1 MGHPAFVG
9 RSKLTEYW
17 NMMETTRKPIVLPS
31 EEGALLP
38 APASTAEQPRAHSE
52 LESLVIRLFD
62 QFQGRVLSYV
72 VAFGLPVHD
81 AEDIVQETFLS
92 LFRHLELGRPRSNL
106 NGWLFRV
113 AHNLALKRRIANNA
127 SERHLVDENTLAQH
141 PCEGPNAEEE
151 FSFSQTKQR
160 LRAVFEALPEQD
172 QRCLYLRAEGLK
184 YRQIAEVLGVSVGGV
199 SLSLSRSLAR
209 IIRANGSE

>member
-1 MGHPAFVG
+1 
-9 RSKLTEYW
+9 
-17 NMMETTRKPIVLPS
+17 MMEATQKPIAAPS
-31 EEGALLP
+31 EDASLLP
-38 APASTAEQPRAHSE
+38 VPASTAEQPRAHSE

-72 VAFGLPVHD
+72 VAFGLPFHD

-106 NGWLFRV
+106 NSWLFRV

-127 SERHLVDENTLAQH
+127 FERTLVDQDTLAQH
-141 PCEGPNAEEE
+141 PCEEPNAEEE

>member
-1 MGHPAFVG
+1 
-9 RSKLTEYW
+9 
-17 NMMETTRKPIVLPS
+17 MMETNQKPIALPS
-31 EEGALLP
+31 EDPEFALRLDP
-38 APASTAEQPRAHSE
+38 TSTAELPRAHFES
-52 LESLVIRLFD
+52 ESLVIRLFD

-72 VAFGLPVHD
+72 VSFGLPFHD

-113 AHNLALKRRIANNA
+113 AHNLALKRRVANQTL
-127 SERHLVDENTLAQH
+127 ERTVVDENTLAQH

-151 FSFSQTKQR
+151 FSFSQTQQR
-160 LRAVFEALPEQD
+160 MRAVFEALPEQD
-172 QRCLYLRAEGLK
+172 QRCLSLRAEGLK
-184 YRQIAEVLGVSVGGV
+184 YREIADVLGVSVGGV

>member
-1 MGHPAFVG
+1 
-9 RSKLTEYW
+9 
-17 NMMETTRKPIVLPS
+17 MMEATQKPIAVPS
-31 EEGALLP
+31 EDAALLP
-38 APASTAEQPRAHSE
+38 APASIAEQPRAHSE

-62 QFQGRVLSYV
+62 QFQGRVLNYV
-72 VAFGLPVHD
+72 VAFGLPFHD

-113 AHNLALKRRIANNA
+113 AHNLALKRRGANQA
-127 SERHLVDENTLAQH
+127 FERALVDEDTLAQH

-151 FSFSQTKQR
+151 LSFSQTQQR

-184 YRQIAEVLGVSVGGV
+184 YRQIADALGISVGGV

-209 IIRANGSE
+209 IVRATGSE

>member
-1 MGHPAFVG
+1 
-9 RSKLTEYW
+9 
-17 NMMETTRKPIVLPS
+17 MMEATQKPIAVPS
-31 EEGALLP
+31 EDAALLP
-38 APASTAEQPRAHSE
+38 TPASIAEQPRAHSE

-62 QFQGRVLSYV
+62 QFQGRVLNYV
-72 VAFGLPVHD
+72 VAFGLPFHD

-113 AHNLALKRRIANNA
+113 AHNLALKRRGANQA
-127 SERHLVDENTLAQH
+127 FERTLVDENTLAQH

-151 FSFSQTKQR
+151 FSFSQTQER

-172 QRCLYLRAEGLK
+172 QRCLYLRAEELK
-184 YRQIAEVLGVSVGGV
+184 YRQIADALGISVGGV

-209 IIRANGSE
+209 IVRATGSE

>member
-1 MGHPAFVG
+1 
-9 RSKLTEYW
+9 
-17 NMMETTRKPIVLPS
+17 MMEATQKPIAAPS
-31 EEGALLP
+31 EDASLLP

-72 VAFGLPVHD
+72 VAFGLPFHD

-106 NGWLFRV
+106 NSWLFRV
-113 AHNLALKRRIANNA
+113 AHNLALKRRIANQT
-127 SERHLVDENTLAQH
+127 SERTRVDESRLAEH
-141 PCEGPNAEEE
+141 PCAGPNAEEK
-151 FSFSQTKQR
+151 FSFSQTQQR
-160 LRAVFEALPEQD
+160 LRAVFEALPEHD

-184 YRQIAEVLGVSVGGV
+184 YRQIADVLGISVGGV

-209 IIRANGSE
+209 IVRATGSE

>member
-1 MGHPAFVG
+1 
-9 RSKLTEYW
+9 
-17 NMMETTRKPIVLPS
+17 MMETTQKPIALPS
-31 EEGALLP
+31 EDPEFALRLDP
-38 APASTAEQPRAHSE
+38 ALTAEPRAHSE
-52 LESLVIRLFD
+52 FESLVIRLFD

-72 VAFGLPVHD
+72 LSCGLPFHD

-113 AHNLALKRRIANNA
+113 AHNLALKRRVANQA
-127 SERHLVDENTLAQH
+127 FERTVLDENALAQH
-141 PCEGPNAEEE
+141 PCKGPDAEEE
-151 FSFSQTKQR
+151 VSFSQMQQCM
-160 LRAVFEALPEQD
+160 RAVYEALPVQD

-184 YRQIAEVLGVSVGGV
+184 YRQIADVLGVSVGGV

-209 IIRANGSE
+209 IIRATGSE

>member
-1 MGHPAFVG
+1 
-9 RSKLTEYW
+9 
-17 NMMETTRKPIVLPS
+17 MMETTQKPIVLPA
-31 EEGALLP
+31 EDLGLLP
-38 APASTAEQPRAHSE
+38 APALTAEQPRAHSE

-72 VAFGLPVHD
+72 VACGLPFHD

-113 AHNLALKRRIANNA
+113 AHNLALKRRVAKQA
-127 SERHLVDENTLAQH
+127 FERKLVDENTLAQY
-141 PCEGPNAEEE
+141 PCEGPNAEEAL
-151 FSFSQTKQR
+151 SFSQTQQR
-160 LRAVFEALPEQD
+160 LRSVFEALPKQD

-184 YRQIAEVLGVSVGGV
+184 YRQIADVLGVSLGGV
-199 SLSLSRSLAR
+199 SLSLSRSFAR

>member
-1 MGHPAFVG
+1 
-9 RSKLTEYW
+9 
-17 NMMETTRKPIVLPS
+17 MESTQKPIALPS
-31 EEGALLP
+31 EEAGLLP
-38 APASTAEQPRAHSE
+38 APTSTAEEPRTHSE

-72 VAFGLPVHD
+72 VACGLSFHD

-113 AHNLALKRRIANNA
+113 AHNLALKRRIANHT
-127 SERHLVDENTLAQH
+127 SERTRVDENTLAQH

-160 LRAVFEALPEQD
+160 LRAVFEALPEHD
-172 QRCLYLRAEGLK
+172 RRCLYLRAEGLK

>member
-1 MGHPAFVG
+1 
-9 RSKLTEYW
+9 
-17 NMMETTRKPIVLPS
+17 MMETTQKPIALPS
-31 EEGALLP
+31 EDPESALLLDST
-38 APASTAEQPRAHSE
+38 STAEQPRAHSE

-62 QFQGRVLSYV
+62 QFQGRVLNYV
-72 VAFGLPVHD
+72 VSCGLPFHD

-113 AHNLALKRRIANNA
+113 AHNLALKRRVANQA
-127 SERHLVDENTLAQH
+127 FERTLVDENTLAQH
-141 PCEGPNAEEE
+141 PCKGPNAEEE
-151 FSFSQTKQR
+151 FSCSQTQQR
-160 LRAVFEALPEQD
+160 MRAVFEALPEQD

-184 YRQIAEVLGVSVGGV
+184 YRQIADVLGVSVGGV

-209 IIRANGSE
+209 IIRATGSE

>member
-1 MGHPAFVG
+1 
-9 RSKLTEYW
+9 
-17 NMMETTRKPIVLPS
+17 MMETTQKPIALPS
-31 EEGALLP
+31 EDPEFALRLHP
-38 APASTAEQPRAHSE
+38 VSTAEPRAHSE

-72 VAFGLPVHD
+72 LSCGLPFHD

-113 AHNLALKRRIANNA
+113 AHNLALKRRGANQA
-127 SERHLVDENTLAQH
+127 FERTVVDENTLAQH
-141 PCEGPNAEEE
+141 PCKGPNAEEE
-151 FSFSQTKQR
+151 VSFSQMQQR
-160 LRAVFEALPEQD
+160 MHAVFEALPEQD

-184 YRQIAEVLGVSVGGV
+184 YRQIADVLGVSVGGV

-209 IIRANGSE
+209 IIRATGSE

>member
-1 MGHPAFVG
+1 
-9 RSKLTEYW
+9 
-17 NMMETTRKPIVLPS
+17 MMEATQKPIAVPS
-31 EEGALLP
+31 EDAGLLS
-38 APASTAEQPRAHSE
+38 APTSIAEQPRAHSE

-62 QFQGRVLSYV
+62 QFQGRVLNYV
-72 VAFGLPVHD
+72 VAFGLPFHD

-113 AHNLALKRRIANNA
+113 AHNLALKRRGANQA
-127 SERHLVDENTLAQH
+127 FERTLVDENTLAQH

-151 FSFSQTKQR
+151 LSFSQTQQR

-172 QRCLYLRAEGLK
+172 QRCLCLRAEGLK
-184 YRQIAEVLGVSVGGV
+184 YRQIADALGISVGGV

-209 IIRANGSE
+209 IVRATGSE

>member
-1 MGHPAFVG
+1 
-9 RSKLTEYW
+9 
-17 NMMETTRKPIVLPS
+17 MMETTQKPIALPS
-31 EEGALLP
+31 EDPEFALLP
-38 APASTAEQPRAHSE
+38 AEQQPAQSE
-52 LESLVIRLFD
+52 SESLVIRLFD

-72 VAFGLPVHD
+72 LACGLPFHD

-113 AHNLALKRRIANNA
+113 AHNLALKRRVANQKFK
-127 SERHLVDENTLAQH
+127 RTLVDENTLAQH
-141 PCEGPNAEEE
+141 PCEGPSAEEK
-151 FSFSQTKQR
+151 FSFSQTQQR

-184 YRQIAEVLGVSVGGV
+184 YRQIADVLGVSVGGV

-209 IIRANGSE
+209 IIRATGSE